1 MLYGSANFNEVECPP
16 ELTHKTGCIRAADKS
31 RRPSL
36 GTVILIG
43 ITVPLGSLSGVV
55 LTGWL
60 YRRRRTRRQSL
71 TPPKETKF
79 DTENEACS
87 EVSLEVSDIG
97 ITKIV
102 ETHYLELDGTC
113 APKRKVQ
120 AESPQ
125 ILNWPFPDE
134 KTLADLQ
141 RDYGER
147 HVDEE
152 RQELAGHLTS
162 ELSGDTV
169 REALQG
175 AGGSCPTDIK

>member
-1 MLYGSANFNEVECPP
+1 MECPL
-16 ELTHKTGCIRAADKS
+16 ELTNKTGCIRAADKS

-36 GTVILIG
+36 GAVILIG
-43 ITVPLGSLSGVV
+43 ITVPLGSFSGVV

-60 YRRRRTRRQSL
+60 YRRRRTRRQCL
-71 TPPKETKF
+71 TPPKETKI

-87 EVSLEVSDIG
+87 EVSVSDIG

-141 RDYGER
+141 RDYREGHE
-147 HVDEE
+147 DEE

-175 AGGSCPTDIK
+175 AGGSCPTDIR